1 MQLTFQPF
9 CSRVVLASWAR
20 PMAIRPLLAN
30 LRSVIFDYTARKSA
44 VHTKGSFTS
53 DALRCAAALSGTATQ
68 RNALIYDK
76 IVRATRRRMHMSVVI
91 EIRCSSSNING
102 LTAVTSS
109 RRAVSLNSLKVA
121 TGIGTGADVHLQ
133 AASVD
138 TIHFLAS
145 QQVAQRMLR

>member
-1 MQLTFQPF
+1 
-9 CSRVVLASWAR
+9 
-20 PMAIRPLLAN
+20 
-30 LRSVIFDYTARKSA
+30 
-44 VHTKGSFTS
+44 
-53 DALRCAAALSGTATQ
+53 
-68 RNALIYDK
+68 
-76 IVRATRRRMHMSVVI
+76 MHMSVVI